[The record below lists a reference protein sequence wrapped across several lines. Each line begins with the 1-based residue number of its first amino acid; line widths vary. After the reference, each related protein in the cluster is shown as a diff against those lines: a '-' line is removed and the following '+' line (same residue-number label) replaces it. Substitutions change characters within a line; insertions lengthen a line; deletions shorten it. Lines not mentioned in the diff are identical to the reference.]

1 MSNNIKFDFGNKADS
16 NELKELT
23 EANVAETQADMPE
36 LTDNTS
42 NELENHNEVDSKATE
57 NKKAV
62 LTFIGNGEWK
72 DSKGEMWS
80 RNERPSAEVLA
91 TRSYLESEYE
101 GREDLKFMVR
111 YGEMKVSL
119 V

>member
-1 MSNNIKFDFGNKADS
+1 MSNNIKFDFGNKANSD
-16 NELKELT
+16 ELKELT

-36 LTDNTS
+36 LTDNAS
-42 NELENHNEVDSKATE
+42 NELENHNEANSKATE

-72 DSKGEMWS
+72 DSKGEAWT
-80 RNERPSAEVLA
+80 RGT